1 MPINVLELKLNRN
14 DLVEPVG
21 RLVSVDGLS
30 PQLFHCGQQHTGG
43 HAVHRSLNLF
53 LRR

>member
-1 MPINVLELKLNRN
+1 MAFDILELKLDRD

-30 PQLFHCGQQHTGG
+30 LQFLHCGQQHTGG
-43 HAVHRSLNLF
+43 HAVHGSLNLF